1 MSDEETLN
9 SISRAKI
16 LRLYK
21 YFAPIY
27 SPLRPFWAR
36 TIIPQAER
44 YLERIVLPETL
55 SAEASVLDLGCGPG
69 INLALLLRLK
79 LPFAQYIGIDLSPT
93 MLKWRRHHD
102 ATNQGFV
109 VADSMRLPFDACT
122 FDVVLSTWMFSHLE
136 QPSRVIQEALRLLR
150 PDGWL
155 VVACFTRGLDW
166 RTALLQKFEALFL
179 TSSVPRGDILTWPG
193 LVEFKT
199 FAGGGN
205 AVIRLRKEM

>member
-21 YFAPIY
+21 YIAPIY

-69 INLALLLRLK
+69 INLTRLLRQK
-79 LPFAQYIGIDLSPT
+79 LPFAQYVGIDLSPS
-93 MLKWRRHHD
+93 MLKWRRHQN
-102 ATNQGFV
+102 ATNKCFV

-136 QPSRVIQEALRLLR
+136 QPSWVIQEAQRLLR
-150 PDGWL
+150 SDGWL
-155 VVACFTRGLDW
+155 IIACFTRALGW
-166 RTALLQKFEALFL
+166 RNALLQKFEGFFSTRRVA
-179 TSSVPRGDILTWPG
+179 PGDILTWPG
-193 LVEFKT
+193 LVEMKT
-199 FAGGGN
+199 FGGGGN